1 MVFPPAFVFNLYA
14 CLFFCGNGGQMLP
27 TKSQK
32 PFTTTGGHITSS
44 IFFISNNYVR

>member
-32 PFTTTGGHITSS
+32 PFMTTGGDTY
-44 IFFISNNYVR
+44 IFNIFISNNYVR